1 MVKPASLHAPSC
13 KLVNFAETM
22 YAGYDYSFLIQGR
35 DEYHN
40 NIVDYLANAVGTDY
54 KIFYSLISDSTVSVD
69 A

>member
-1 MVKPASLHAPSC
+1 
-13 KLVNFAETM
+13 M

-40 NIVDYLANAVGTDY
+40 NIANNLANAVGTDY